1 MHGGGLTR
9 EHREDTEMSRKR
21 LSRRVIDLSHPIS
34 ENMPMEQ
41 KVGIKFTRRA
51 EYESGRL
58 AHRIEMD
65 NHNGTHVDAPVHTEP
80 GGISIDQIPPDQL
93 YGDAVVLDLTP
104 RRAGEEIT
112 LGDVK
117 AAVGKLKAGLQPGD
131 FVLLKTLW
139 ADRTWGTREY
149 WTESPY
155 LDPEAARYL
164 IEGKGARG
172 LGYDFSQEK
181 YTPLGRAGEGAERLP
196 IHHIVLGNGCYQ
208 VEAMTNLG
216 AISKERVKIVV
227 APLLLKGLE
236 ASPCRVFAI
245 EETNGLGGVT

>member
-1 MHGGGLTR
+1 MTN
-9 EHREDTEMSRKR
+9 ER
-21 LSRRVIDLSHPIS
+21 LSRRVVDLSHPIS
-34 ENMPMEQ
+34 ESMPMEQ
-41 KVGIKFTRRA
+41 KAGIRFTRRA

-65 NHNGTHVDAPVHTEP
+65 NHNGTHVDAPAHTEP

-104 RRAGEEIT
+104 RGANEEIT
-112 LGDVK
+112 LSVVK
-117 AAVGKLKAGLQPGD
+117 AAVGNLRTGVQPGD

-149 WTESPY
+149 WTDSPY

-164 IEGKGARG
+164 IEEKGARG
-172 LGYDFSQEK
+172 LGYDFSQER
-181 YTPLGRAGEGAERLP
+181 YTPLGRVGEGAPGLP
-196 IHHIVLGNGCYQ
+196 IHHIVLGSGCYQ

-216 AISKERVKIVV
+216 AISQERVTIVV
-227 APLLLKGLE
+227 APLPLKGLE

-245 EETNGLGGVT
+245 EETDA